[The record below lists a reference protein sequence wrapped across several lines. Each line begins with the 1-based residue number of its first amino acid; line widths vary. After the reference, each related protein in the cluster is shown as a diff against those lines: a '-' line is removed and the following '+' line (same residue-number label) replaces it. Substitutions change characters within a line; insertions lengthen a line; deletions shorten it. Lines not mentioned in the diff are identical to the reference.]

1 MCFRSCLPHRTLH
14 EGDRSLRYNSR
25 INFFFCASFF
35 FRETVSPRAD
45 VPRPEIWRRPLGA
58 LASLA
63 AVPAAA
69 PTAEEEG
76 NEIDFWKFRRRIWE
90 DWIGAPK
97 KACKKRLAV
106 HTVHWRVWERLGSS
120 HVSLLLRI
128 AFRAFKTLILANNL
142 NSCF

>member
-1 MCFRSCLPHRTLH
+1 M
-14 EGDRSLRYNSR
+14 
-25 INFFFCASFF
+25 
-35 FRETVSPRAD
+35 
-45 VPRPEIWRRPLGA
+45 PRPEIWRRPLGA

-97 KACKKRLAV
+97 KGVQEKTCSTYSTLEGLGTTRFL
-106 HTVHWRVWERLGSS
+106 TRVP
-120 HVSLLLRI
+120 
-128 AFRAFKTLILANNL
+128 TPTY
-142 NSCF
+142 CFPSFQNTYFGK